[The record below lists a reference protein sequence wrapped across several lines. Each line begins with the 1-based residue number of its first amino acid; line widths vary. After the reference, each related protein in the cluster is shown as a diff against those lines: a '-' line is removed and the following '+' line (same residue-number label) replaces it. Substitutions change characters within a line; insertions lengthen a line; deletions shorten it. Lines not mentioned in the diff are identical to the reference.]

1 MADSFRKKQSI
12 DDLVHYVTLHKL
24 FPIALRAIVWPFV
37 IFYSIC
43 LAYIY
48 QSDEDH
54 YEIGFIALAI
64 VGCVHILTVLCCYW
78 SVHIAAFLNCR
89 KVNSRD
95 LLLKVFFLVIF
106 YRFSLNNVIFFAFIR

>member
-1 MADSFRKKQSI
+1 MFIRFRGCGRIIGQTFEMADSFRKKQSI

-37 IFYSIC
+37 ILYSIC

-89 KVNSRD
+89 KVNWM
-95 LLLKVFFLVIF
+95 
-106 YRFSLNNVIFFAFIR
+106 